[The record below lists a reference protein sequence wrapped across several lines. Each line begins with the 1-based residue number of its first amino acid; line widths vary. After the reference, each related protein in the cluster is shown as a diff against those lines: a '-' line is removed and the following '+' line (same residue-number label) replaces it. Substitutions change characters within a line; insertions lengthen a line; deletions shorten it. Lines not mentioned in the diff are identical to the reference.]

1 MKKMIT
7 GKKLAWLF
15 AFVYFASYT
24 TRINLA
30 AVIGE
35 VVIDTG
41 FEKSQLSVILVCLFI
56 SYGIGQV
63 INGWIGDHIKPQNL
77 IFIGLITATAVNSV
91 FPLFAS
97 SIPVMCVLWTIN
109 GFAQAMMWPPIV
121 KIMVST
127 MDEVTYSSAS
137 VIVSLGSSFGT
148 VGVYLTAPLIIKL
161 LSWQFVF
168 VTSALIGLTSV
179 IIWAF
184 VKNRIYDP
192 KTIDLNIPQPGEDK
206 KFAFPKAA
214 IFPLIFIL
222 LAIVLQGMLRDGV
235 SSWMPTLLIEDFG
248 MKSEDSILCTVSL
261 AIFSILAFIL
271 AGQFYKKLF
280 KNEVACAVAVWGFAS
295 LAALLLAILMSAK
308 AIDPES
314 VTGII
319 ATIINS
325 KIFTTIMSYSAIPAI
340 LFMTL
345 INGAIHG
352 INLMLIGHVPKRF
365 RKYGNISTISGIVNA
380 FTYVGSAIATY
391 GIAKLAEMH
400 GWQFTTFVWFAMA
413 VLGLVCCLIAMFKW
427 KKFIEK

>member
-192 KTIDLNIPQPGEDK
+192 KAIDLNISQPGEDK

>member
-15 AFVYFASYT
+15 AFVYFSSYV
-24 TRINLA
+24 TRINFA
-30 AVIGE
+30 AIIGE

-41 FEKSQLSVILVCLFI
+41 FEKSRLSVILVCLFV

-77 IFIGLITATAVNSV
+77 IFVGLITATAINAV
-91 FPLFAS
+91 FPFFAG
-97 SIPVMCVLWTIN
+97 SIPVMCVLWTVN

-168 VTSALIGLTSV
+168 AASALIGLTSV

-192 KTIDLNIPQPGEDK
+192 KAIELGAPKTVENK
-206 KFAFPKAA
+206 KFTFPKAA
-214 IFPLIFIL
+214 IFPLIFIF
-222 LAIVLQGMLRDGV
+222 LAIILQGMLRDGV

-248 MKSEDSILCTVSL
+248 MASEDSILCTVSL
-261 AIFSILAFIL
+261 ALFSILAFIL

-280 KNEVACAVAVWGFAS
+280 KNEVACAAAVWGFAS
-295 LAALLLAILMSAK
+295 VSALLLALLMSAK
-308 AIDPES
+308 AIDPAS
-314 VTGII
+314 TTGIL
-319 ATIINS
+319 ATVTSSN
-325 KIFTTIMSYSAIPAI
+325 IFATVMSYSAIPAI

-365 RKYGNISTISGIVNA
+365 RKYGNISTISGVVNA

-391 GIAKLAEMH
+391 GIAKLAETQ
-400 GWQFTTFVWFAMA
+400 GWQFTTIVWLAMA
-413 VLGLVCCLIAMFKW
+413 LLGLVCCIVAMFKW

>member
-192 KTIDLNIPQPGEDK
+192 KAIDLNIPQPGEDK
-206 KFAFPKAA
+206 NFAFPKAA

-413 VLGLVCCLIAMFKW
+413 VLGLLCCLIAMFKW